1 MEVRALKNE
10 DYAITLIK
18 WWKAWKWT
26 PPMKDMLPEN
36 GTGGIMVSSNGVD
49 VCAGFL
55 YLTNS
60 KTAWLEYIVS
70 SRDYK
75 ESDRSEAIELLINTL
90 NEIAKNKGFSYIYTS
105 LKSKPLINK
114 YKNCGFI
121 EGSKNCQEMIK
132 IL

>member
-18 WWKAWKWT
+18 WWKAWRWT
-26 PPMKDMLPEN
+26 PPLKDMLPEN

-90 NEIAKNKGFSYIYTS
+90 NEIAKNKGFLYIYTS
-105 LKSKPLINK
+105 LKNKPLISK

-121 EGSKNCQEMIK
+121 EGSNNCQEMIK

>member
-26 PPMKDMLPEN
+26 PPIKDMLPEN

-90 NEIAKNKGFSYIYTS
+90 NEIAKNKGFLYIYTS
-105 LKSKPLINK
+105 LKSKPLISK